1 MTETIEKTP
10 QEINFERSREQAQ
23 ENHEAQ
29 LEANEA
35 LVKPEDKDAVTELT
49 AKPEAA
55 ESTNPEQVKLEEA
68 EEAFEEAIEEAVEE
82 ETPSEE
88 VTPEVPEVPE
98 TDVPTDETDG
108 APTEET
114 PEVTESETD
123 VPTDSPAES

>member
-68 EEAFEEAIEEAVEE
+68 EEAFEEGNEAS
-82 ETPSEE
+82 TPK
-88 VTPEVPEVPE
+88 TQ
-98 TDVPTDETDG
+98 G
-108 APTEET
+108 RMRQL
-114 PEVTESETD
+114 
-123 VPTDSPAES
+123 